1 MNELPFSESAR
12 RHLESLS
19 EHPCAP
25 RYNFSSSDLLDSNRL
40 REVKQFSQT
49 DRLFWRE
56 GEVPE
61 WVHRLTRR
69 VFETVPYYREMGD
82 PPSSFAAVPPISRA
96 ELSEHPELL
105 VPDEMSLEELT
116 VYTTSGTTGT
126 ALTIPTDPALSS
138 KTLVLMEQMLSRYG
152 GRFPRGPGKVALAA
166 LFYQEETLTYPSL
179 SHYLDGAATLK
190 LNLHENSWREPED
203 RGTFLKEL
211 APAVLTGCPFSLTVA
226 AELASGLSPQAVFSS
241 ATPLSEGLRTRLGEV
256 FGCPV
261 FDVYSLTEAKFIA
274 ARSDGSG
281 HDLLGPDMY
290 VEILDSEGRALPAG
304 EKGEIAV
311 TSGRNKY
318 LPLLRYRTGDFA
330 ALEFR
335 GSQPFLRDLE
345 GRRDSRVRD
354 GMGKERS
361 TLDVVH
367 ALRDLPLVGFSFRQD
382 EHHEYQL
389 RYCGNAQR
397 EVVREALETSLAL
410 VGEVTRMETWEG
422 KPHQFL

>member
-1 MNELPFSESAR
+1 MKSCDKLRPLKSEPGFCGKRWSGRRRRGALLRSTIMNELPFSESAR

-126 ALTIPTDPALSS
+126 ALRIPTDPALSS

-166 LFYQEETLTYPSL
+166 LFYQEEPIL
-179 SHYLDGAATLK
+179 
-190 LNLHENSWREPED
+190 R
-203 RGTFLKEL
+203 
-211 APAVLTGCPFSLTVA
+211 SLTTWM
-226 AELASGLSPQAVFSS
+226 G
-241 ATPLSEGLRTRLGEV
+241 
-256 FGCPV
+256 
-261 FDVYSLTEAKFIA
+261 
-274 ARSDGSG
+274 
-281 HDLLGPDMY
+281 
-290 VEILDSEGRALPAG
+290 
-304 EKGEIAV
+304 
-311 TSGRNKY
+311 
-318 LPLLRYRTGDFA
+318 
-330 ALEFR
+330 
-335 GSQPFLRDLE
+335 QP
-345 GRRDSRVRD
+345 
-354 GMGKERS
+354 
-361 TLDVVH
+361 
-367 ALRDLPLVGFSFRQD
+367 P
-382 EHHEYQL
+382 
-389 RYCGNAQR
+389 
-397 EVVREALETSLAL
+397 
-410 VGEVTRMETWEG
+410 
-422 KPHQFL
+422 